1 MSTPLAAPRAHLAV
15 ALAAFVAVAAAALL
29 LGTDGVDTTV
39 RLRLLDAA
47 SADVM
52 TVMRIV
58 NVAGNWKFLLP
69 ATLLLLVV
77 FDRARRT
84 WWVWVALMVAAP
96 LAEGLLKV
104 AIGRA
109 RPESPAYGFPSGHAT
124 AAAAYFGAV
133 LYLARELRPPRRA
146 LVRAAAIAVMVLV
159 GIARVMLRAHWP
171 SDVVAG
177 LALGLCLASA
187 ATVLAARVDART
199 AGRPAWRERARQ
211 LEREVYALYF
221 AVRDPRVPWPAKAL
235 AACVVAYALSPIDL
249 IPDVI
254 PVLGYVD
261 DLVLI
266 PLGVLAVRRL
276 VPAGVLTECRVK
288 AAELAAKP
296 RSGAGAVAIVAI
308 WLIAAAATG
317 YWLYAR
323 LGP

>member
-133 LYLARELRPPRRA
+133 IYLAAALRPRPRA
-146 LVRAAAIAVMVLV
+146 LVRLAAATLILGV
-159 GIARVMLRAHWP
+159 GAARVMLRAHWP
-171 SDVVAG
+171 SDVLGGIAFG
-177 LALGLCLASA
+177 LAL
-187 ATVLAARVDART
+187 
-199 AGRPAWRERARQ
+199 
-211 LEREVYALYF
+211 
-221 AVRDPRVPWPAKAL
+221 
-235 AACVVAYALSPIDL
+235 
-249 IPDVI
+249 
-254 PVLGYVD
+254 
-261 DLVLI
+261 
-266 PLGVLAVRRL
+266 
-276 VPAGVLTECRVK
+276 
-288 AAELAAKP
+288 
-296 RSGAGAVAIVAI
+296 
-308 WLIAAAATG
+308 AAAAALIDALEPPVRPG
-317 YWLYAR
+317 R
-323 LGP
+323 